1 MWVLR
6 FLTFLTF
13 CISSYAHAC
22 EKVIRVIEFAP
33 YSMKINEQWQGLH
46 VDLSK
51 ELVGALN
58 CTPKYIEFPFARAME
73 LLKSGQ
79 IDMVFQL
86 TRTEDREPYIHFV
99 GPIHVERIVLVAH
112 KSVETPIYSLQQIAS
127 LKKLFGV
134 QRGVYMGP
142 VFNDLFS
149 RDEIFRSKFRIL
161 TEIDPLVT
169 MVNKDRLDGFFIEQI
184 HFQYMKKTNLD
195 YIEVNQQPAEVYETP
210 VYVGL
215 SKKSFSRSD
224 VEKVVNAFNEIKE
237 TGMLTNLQRHYLA
250 NNLKQNL

>member
-1 MWVLR
+1 
-6 FLTFLTF
+6 
-13 CISSYAHAC
+13 
-22 EKVIRVIEFAP
+22 
-33 YSMKINEQWQGLH
+33 MKINQQWQGLH

-73 LLKSGQ
+73 LLKNGQ

-86 TRTEDREPYIHFV
+86 TKTEDREPYIHFV
-99 GPIHVERIVLVAH
+99 GPIHIERIVLVAH
-112 KSVETPIYSLQQIAS
+112 KSVETPISSLQQIAS
-127 LKKLFGV
+127 LKRLFGV

-184 HFQYMKKTNLD
+184 HFRYMKKTNLD
-195 YIEVNQQPAEVYETP
+195 YLEVNQQPAEVYETP

-215 SKKSFSRSD
+215 SKKSFSNSE
-224 VEKVVNAFNEIKE
+224 VNKVKE
-237 TGMLTNLQRHYLA
+237 TFNRLNRSGSLTTLQNKYLEES
-250 NNLKQNL
+250 LK